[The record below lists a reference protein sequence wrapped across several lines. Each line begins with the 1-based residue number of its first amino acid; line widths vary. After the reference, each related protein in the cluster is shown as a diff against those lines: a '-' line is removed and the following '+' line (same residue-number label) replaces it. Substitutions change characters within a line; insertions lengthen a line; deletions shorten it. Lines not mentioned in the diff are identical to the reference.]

1 MKRHFLLVAF
11 RLTLAGTIAFTGC
24 QNKEQA
30 QNNSTAQTQTPA
42 PSQQTTASPSPDS
55 VAPTT
60 VAAPATTPAATPAS
74 GQKFGYIN
82 SGDLLKIMP
91 ETKRAEANLEAYVK
105 NLEKQFG
112 GLQSEYQ
119 AKVTEFQS
127 QEKTMVD
134 AVKET
139 RIRAIQELEQRL
151 QQSQVS
157 GQQQVAAKR
166 ESLFKPILEKA
177 EKAVKDVGKENGYDY
192 IFDTNTGSF
201 VYARESHNIM
211 PLVKAKLGIK

>member
-1 MKRHFLLVAF
+1 MKRPFLVLALSLSV
-11 RLTLAGTIAFTGC
+11 AGTSFMAGC
-24 QNKEQA
+24 QQKAGNAGKNTSQ
-30 QNNSTAQTQTPA
+30 STAT
-42 PSQQTTASPSPDS
+42 SPDS
-55 VAPTT
+55 SAVASSDTSVTSTAATTSTPTT
-60 VAAPATTPAATPAS
+60 ATAPS
-74 GQKFGYIN
+74 QKFGYIN
-82 SGDLLKIMP
+82 SAELLKIMP
-91 ETKRAEANLEAYVK
+91 ETKRAEANLEAFVK

-119 AKVTEFQS
+119 TKVTEFQA

-139 RIRAIQELEQRL
+139 RIRAIQDLEQRL

-157 GQQQVAAKR
+157 GQQQVAKKR
-166 ESLFKPILEKA
+166 EDLFKPILDKA

-201 VYARESHNIM
+201 IYAKESHNIL
-211 PLVKAKLGIK
+211 PLVKTKLGIK

>member
-1 MKRHFLLVAF
+1 MKRPFLVLALSLSV
-11 RLTLAGTIAFTGC
+11 AGTTLFTGC
-24 QNKEQA
+24 QQKGGDA
-30 QNNSTAQTQTPA
+30 GKTTTPSTAA
-42 PSQQTTASPSPDS
+42 TADS
-55 VAPTT
+55 GAVATSDT
-60 VAAPATTPAATPAS
+60 SATSTPAATTTATTATAPN
-74 GQKFGYIN
+74 QKFGYIN
-82 SGDLLKIMP
+82 SAELLKVMP
-91 ETKRAEANLEAYVK
+91 ETKRAEANLEAFVK

-119 AKVTEFQS
+119 TKITEFQS

-139 RIRAIQELEQRL
+139 RIRAIQDLEQRL

-157 GQQQVAAKR
+157 GQQQVAKKR
-166 ESLFKPILEKA
+166 EDLFKPILDKA

-201 VYARESHNIM
+201 IYAKESHNIM
-211 PLVKAKLGIK
+211 PLVKTKLGIK